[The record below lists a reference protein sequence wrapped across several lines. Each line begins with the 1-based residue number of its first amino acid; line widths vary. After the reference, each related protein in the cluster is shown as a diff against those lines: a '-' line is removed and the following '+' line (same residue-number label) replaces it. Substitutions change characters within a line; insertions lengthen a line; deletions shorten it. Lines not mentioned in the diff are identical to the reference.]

1 MNEWGRPN
9 TTEEIDALIAKIPT
23 AEDPYE
29 LAVAICGGVLD
40 TDSRFDGRL
49 YLLWACFGDWVE
61 LDEDAEAEAFAAM
74 RAAALEWPRVKH
86 DEKTAA
92 AYFDHWMYDV
102 IRVNRALPSGWTLH
116 VEEVSAWVYRVTAE
130 ATDGRSISAT
140 GDNRLDLTDRVA
152 RQVDE
157 AERS

>member
-1 MNEWGRPN
+1 MDEWGRPN
-9 TTEEIDALIAKIPT
+9 TTEEIDALIAQIPT

-29 LAVAICGGVLD
+29 LAAEICGGVLG
-40 TDSRFDGRL
+40 TDSPFDGRL
-49 YLLWACFGDWVE
+49 YLLWACFEDWIE
-61 LDEDAEAEAFAAM
+61 LNEDAEAEAFAAM

-102 IRVNRALPSGWTLH
+102 LRVNRALPAGWTMRI
-116 VEEVSAWVYRVTAE
+116 EEVSTGVYRVTAE

-140 GDNRLDLTDRVA
+140 GDNRLHLSDRVA

-157 AERS
+157 VEGS